1 MDKNVHGHK
10 NWELGAQT
18 YVWSHFKEDHG
29 RLLLKLKK
37 SLKSETKLKLY
48 RFKFMKMIYEQYF
61 IFYFMNILY
70 MKHVEL

>member
-1 MDKNVHGHK
+1 MKAWQHRVKFGLILK
-10 NWELGAQT
+10 KT
-18 YVWSHFKEDHG
+18 HG

-37 SLKSETKLKLY
+37 FKKWNQKKLY